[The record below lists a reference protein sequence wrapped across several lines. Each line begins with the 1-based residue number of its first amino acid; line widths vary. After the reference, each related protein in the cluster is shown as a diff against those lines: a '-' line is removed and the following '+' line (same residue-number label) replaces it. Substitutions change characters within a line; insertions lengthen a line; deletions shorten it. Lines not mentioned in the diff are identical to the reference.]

1 MIAKTDI
8 RILVVEDNEINREVA
23 VDILKPLNMEID
35 TASDGEEAIQMIQ
48 ANDYDVVFMDY
59 LMPVMDGAKATSY
72 IRNIS
77 NKEKLKTL
85 PIIALTASIDEVDIL
100 LGSGMN
106 DCIIKPMTLDNAKEK
121 LLKFIPDK
129 VVGVIEEIENT
140 IADEGKDKKPVIDG
154 IDVDEGI
161 KNCGSL
167 KLLKKMFLDYANII
181 DFKQYLIS
189 DYLHSNKLDDYM
201 IEVHALKSSSLLIGA
216 VELSKQFDEL
226 EQLTKK
232 KDVDQLNIRTEQV
245 LNEYRLLKNKLLVNC
260 AGEFMQSIFVPKSR
274 IISILNSIIDD
285 SENMYLDG
293 VDSNMHELN
302 KCVVPKEIEDDL
314 GRLRVLVTDVDLN
327 EVVTLCK
334 KMIGNLGESC

>member
-1 MIAKTDI
+1 MESKTDI
-8 RILVVEDNEINREVA
+8 KILVVEDNEINREVA
-23 VDILKPLNMEID
+23 VDILKPLNMIID
-35 TASDGEEAIQMIQ
+35 TAQDGEEAIRMITQ
-48 ANDYDVVFMDY
+48 GEYDLVFMDY

-72 IRNIS
+72 VRNLA
-77 NKEKLKTL
+77 NRDDLKKL
-85 PIIALTASIDEVDIL
+85 PIVALTASTDEVDFL
-100 LGSGMN
+100 LGSGMD

-121 LLKFIPDK
+121 LLKYIPDK
-129 VVGVIEEIENT
+129 VIGIIEEIENKG
-140 IADEGKDKKPVIDG
+140 IDEFEDKKPFIEG

-181 DFKQYLIS
+181 DFKHYLIC
-189 DYLHSNKLDDYM
+189 DYLRSKKYDDFM

-216 VELSKQFDEL
+216 VGLSKQFEEL
-226 EQLTKK
+226 ERLTKA
-232 KDVDQLNIRTEQV
+232 KDIDKLNTRTEQV

-274 IISILNSIIDD
+274 IVNILENIIED

-314 GRLRVLVTDVDLN
+314 SRLRVLVTDVDLI
-327 EVVTLCK
+327 EVVKLCK
-334 KMIGNLGESC
+334 KMIGNLGES